1 MIASISYEF
10 ILVDCICFT
19 NVSLWPLV
27 IFAVSSLIIE
37 MLVASISL
45 PCNVEVGAPLKVSS
59 SLLVL
64 VLIKMYPQVE

>member
-1 MIASISYEF
+1 MSVFA
-10 ILVDCICFT
+10 
-19 NVSLWPLV
+19 LV

-45 PCNVEVGAPLKVSS
+45 PCNVEVGSLLKVSS
-59 SLLVL
+59 SFLVL